1 MQVSVYQTSWT
12 ESPSFLP
19 VVAAKKSDVWA
30 SLFCGIDMLHTSHCT
45 FLLRDN
51 ELLQFGFGC
60 VSMVFPSIVSFD
72 FYMHS
77 LVQQDHVQHF
87 RFQNYKGFPHRQWL
101 HYVRNSPGQVGEG
114 AAYAILLAAGPKGQ
128 APPHV
133 LAWLVLQ
140 PLREEHWS
148 IVDWVLR
155 VGYGHLKDLHQKSV
169 GWILIPGMKT
179 DWHAIWTGYWGK
191 FDSSTFLLFRLF
203 F

>member
-1 MQVSVYQTSWT
+1 MQVSVYQTSWI

-19 VVAAKKSDVWA
+19 VVAAKKIRHLSQPFLWHWHVAHKSLHFSPAWQRTTTIWIWMCFHGVSINCQ
-30 SLFCGIDMLHTSHCT
+30 SLFLHAFPVTTRSCSA
-45 FLLRDN
+45 FQISK
-51 ELLQFGFGC
+51 LQ
-60 VSMVFPSIVSFD
+60 
-72 FYMHS
+72 
-77 LVQQDHVQHF
+77 
-87 RFQNYKGFPHRQWL
+87 GFPHRQWL

-133 LAWLVLQ
+133 LAWLVPQ

-148 IVDWVLR
+148 IVDWVLG
-155 VGYGHLKDLHQKSV
+155 VGYGLLKDLHKKSL

-191 FDSSTFLLFRLF
+191 FDRSTFLLFLLF
-203 F
+203 V